1 MIGTNRN
8 GCMAVFN
15 VENAGITKKH
25 ENKKVRIQMIKNNKK
40 WQNIYQEIPTLYKLD
55 ELMTEH
61 N

>member
-25 ENKKVRIQMIKNNKK
+25 ENKKVHIQMIKKQQRVAKHLSRNTNSV
-40 WQNIYQEIPTLYKLD
+40 QIR
-55 ELMTEH
+55 
-61 N
+61 

>member
-25 ENKKVRIQMIKNNKK
+25 ENKKVHIQMIKKTTKSGKTFIKK
-40 WQNIYQEIPTLYKLD
+40 YQLCT
-55 ELMTEH
+55 